1 MSKRKR
7 KRRRRSEAILGRN
20 DACSFFG
27 CSGGLGCGCCR
38 RRPQRVKRRP
48 PQRAPCKKAWTPP
61 RTPDG
66 QPDLQGV
73 WTNNTVTPLER
84 PKDLAGKEFYTD
96 AELAAG
102 MKKEHERLDLN
113 VEEGRPTEPGTADDV
128 HYDFSEYGLDR
139 AQTKLAWNKRTSII
153 VGPDGIIPP
162 LTPEAAKR
170 RAERRAK
177 AKGHQFDG
185 PENMSL
191 SARCIARANVG
202 PPLLPAAYN
211 SNLQIVQGAGYVV
224 IEAEMIH
231 DARIIPT
238 DGRPHIAKN
247 VKQWM
252 GDSVGHW
259 EGNTLVIDTTN
270 FTDLN
275 PFEDAQNV
283 HVVERLTRVD
293 RGHDPLSVHG
303 GRPWD
308 VDQAVVGRAAHHQDG
323 GATIR
328 VRLPR
333 GELRIGE
340 HPQWSSRGRSKKP
353 RRRQGSSGSDEE
365 RKGEQM
371 RTRLLVMVAAL
382 GLLTAAVP
390 VWAHHAFAAE
400 FDQKKPLNLKGTVIK
415 WEVTNPHSWIHM
427 AVKGEDGKA
436 VTWMIEGG
444 SPNNLYRLGFTKDSL
459 PPGSGDR
466 GRGLPGEGRVESRR
480 RQERDVYR
488 RPEAVPR
495 PADAAAADGE
505 KK

>member
-1 MSKRKR
+1 MLLGS
-7 KRRRRSEAILGRN
+7 SAWAAMAALVIIGCAIPAVGQS
-20 DACSFFG
+20 A
-27 CSGGLGCGCCR
+27 
-38 RRPQRVKRRP
+38 P
-48 PQRAPCKKAWTPP
+48 PAKKVWTPP

-96 AELAAG
+96 AELSAG

-139 AQTKLAWNKRTSII
+139 AQTKLAWNRRTSII
-153 VGPDGIIPP
+153 VGADGTIPP
-162 LTPEAAKR
+162 LTPDAAKR

-185 PENMSL
+185 PESLSL

-211 SNLQIVQGAGYVV
+211 SNLQIVQGSGYVV

-231 DARIIPT
+231 DARVIPT
-238 DGRPHIAKN
+238 DGRPHVAKN

-275 PFEDAQNV
+275 PFEDAQNL

-293 RGHDPLSVHG
+293 RETILYRFTVQDPG
-303 GRPWD
+303 MWTKPWS
-308 VDQAVVGRAAHHQDG
+308 
-323 GATIR
+323 
-328 VRLPR
+328 
-333 GELRIGE
+333 GELPITKMQGQLYE
-340 HPQWSSRGRSKKP
+340 YACHEANYGLVNTLRGARVAEQEAAKKAK
-353 RRRQGSSGSDEE
+353 EN
-365 RKGEQM
+365 K
-371 RTRLLVMVAAL
+371 
-382 GLLTAAVP
+382 
-390 VWAHHAFAAE
+390 
-400 FDQKKPLNLKGTVIK
+400 
-415 WEVTNPHSWIHM
+415 
-427 AVKGEDGKA
+427 
-436 VTWMIEGG
+436 
-444 SPNNLYRLGFTKDSL
+444 
-459 PPGSGDR
+459 
-466 GRGLPGEGRVESRR
+466 
-480 RQERDVYR
+480 
-488 RPEAVPR
+488 
-495 PADAAAADGE
+495 
-505 KK
+505 